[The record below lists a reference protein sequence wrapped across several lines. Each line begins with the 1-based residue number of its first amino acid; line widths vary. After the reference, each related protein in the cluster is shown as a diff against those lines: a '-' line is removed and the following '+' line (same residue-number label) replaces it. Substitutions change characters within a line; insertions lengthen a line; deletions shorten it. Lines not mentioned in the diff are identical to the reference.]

1 MKPSIRRVCCCNHG
15 RFPGYVARSKSRR
28 SFDRRSM
35 CDDPHQSCSHSPMVG
50 CIVVPILEGGS
61 NATPSPRPLVFTL
74 RLVLAADTRPH
85 GKTTNPSAITSGVV
99 CVRDGRRLLI
109 RTLLLLRDGPDERRG
124 SASEGPSAL
133 RGRQTVGTSFS
144 SRILLRMGL
153 ENTIDLFGAVFLLF
167 LLCRAA
173 VHPDGSDYRTRRC
186 G

>member
-1 MKPSIRRVCCCNHG
+1 
-15 RFPGYVARSKSRR
+15 
-28 SFDRRSM
+28 M
-35 CDDPHQSCSHSPMVG
+35 CDDRTRAVHTRIWWGASSCHFWRAEAMQHPHH
-50 CIVVPILEGGS
+50 L
-61 NATPSPRPLVFTL
+61 PLVFTL